1 MAARMP
7 AGELQTRVR
16 EAAITAI
23 NAAMKGVR
31 PDIPYQ
37 LDDLVGRG
45 SFGAVFRAYVHT
57 SVRVVV
63 KELYDQITNSG
74 IV

>member
-7 AGELQTRVR
+7 ANGELQNRVR
-16 EAAITAI
+16 EAAATAI
-23 NAAMKGVR
+23 NSAMKGVR

-45 SFGAVFRAYVHT
+45 SFGAVFRAYVLI
-57 SVRVVV
+57 RVV
-63 KELYDQITNSG
+63 EEIAAH
-74 IV
+74 